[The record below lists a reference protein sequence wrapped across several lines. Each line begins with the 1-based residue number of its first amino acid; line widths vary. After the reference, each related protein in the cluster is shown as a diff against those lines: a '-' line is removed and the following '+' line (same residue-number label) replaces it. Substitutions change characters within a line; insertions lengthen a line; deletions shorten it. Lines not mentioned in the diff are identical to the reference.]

1 MNTNTIP
8 DHQVRVFARDDDYFL
23 GVLYSKIH
31 ELWSRATGTQLR
43 EAESG
48 FRYTPSSTFETF
60 PFPWA
65 PGREPQGD
73 LRVEAIAQAARE
85 LVEQRERWLAPQQ
98 TSEVSQPDSLNGKA
112 ARQTSEVLT
121 KRTLTALYNQRPTWL
136 ALAHEKL
143 DRAVFAA
150 YGWPSDLSDED
161 ILARL
166 LSLNLERS
174 AK

>member
-1 MNTNTIP
+1 
-8 DHQVRVFARDDDYFL
+8 
-23 GVLYSKIH
+23 
-31 ELWSRATGTQLR
+31 
-43 EAESG
+43 
-48 FRYTPSSTFETF
+48 
-60 PFPWA
+60 
-65 PGREPQGD
+65 
-73 LRVEAIAQAARE
+73 
-85 LVEQRERWLAPQQ
+85 LVEQRERWLDPQQ

-112 ARQTSEVLT
+112 ARQTSEVSKT

-174 AK
+174 RK

>member
-1 MNTNTIP
+1 M
-8 DHQVRVFARDDDYFL
+8 
-23 GVLYSKIH
+23 
-31 ELWSRATGTQLR
+31 
-43 EAESG
+43 
-48 FRYTPSSTFETF
+48 
-60 PFPWA
+60 
-65 PGREPQGD
+65 
-73 LRVEAIAQAARE
+73 EAIAQAARE

-150 YGWPSDLSDED
+150 YGWPSDLSDEE

-166 LSLNLERS
+166 LALNLERS